1 MTQIIKTGNGTLTDE
16 QVKTLACAAKSCK
29 IVAFPT
35 DTVYCLGSTG
45 LIKAASRRIFQI
57 KERSSIKPL
66 PVFVH
71 SAEAAKK
78 WAEWTP
84 LAEGLAKRF
93 WPGPLTL
100 VLKHTAEGQLLTFP
114 EYKTIAVSVPNHAAL
129 LKVLEA
135 SGVPWAQS
143 SANRSGQPPLAD
155 GAAVTSAFSGA
166 VDFIVDGG
174 RAPGVE
180 STIVDASGPAPRVI
194 REGAIKAAD
203 ITGVTA

>member
-1 MTQIIKTGNGTLTDE
+1 ML
-16 QVKTLACAAKSCK
+16 
-29 IVAFPT
+29 
-35 DTVYCLGSTG
+35 
-45 LIKAASRRIFQI
+45 
-57 KERSSIKPL
+57 
-66 PVFVH
+66 VH

-84 LAEGLAKRF
+84 LAEALAKRF
-93 WPGPLTL
+93 WPGPMTL

-114 EYKTIAVSVPNHAAL
+114 EYKTIAVSVPGHPAL

-135 SGVPWAQS
+135 SGVPWVHS
-143 SANRSGQPPLAD
+143 SANRSGQPPLCD
-155 GAAVTSAFSGA
+155 GAAVVAAFNGA

-180 STIVDASGPAPRVI
+180 STLVDAAGPAPRVI